1 MNKRVGW
8 EDEATTR
15 AINAEPWKPMPG
27 MVKRQCPECRYW
39 FAAPANSQ
47 EPRCQDC
54 VDKLPRGSR
63 R

>member
-54 VDKLPRGSR
+54 ADKLPRGIR